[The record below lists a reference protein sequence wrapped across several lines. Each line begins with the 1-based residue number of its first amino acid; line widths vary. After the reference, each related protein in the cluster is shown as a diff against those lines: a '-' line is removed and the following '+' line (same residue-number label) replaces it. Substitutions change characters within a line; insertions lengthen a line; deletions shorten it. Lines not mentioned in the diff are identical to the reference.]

1 MTYIEKIRKMG
12 AVEMGEFLY
21 AVSMC
26 HVDETTFCGKCPIN
40 ALNCDV
46 EGIIEWL
53 ISEAD

>member
-1 MTYIEKIRKMG
+1 MTYIEKIKKMG
-12 AVEMGEFLY
+12 AVEMAEFLY

-46 EGIIEWL
+46 EGIIEFL
-53 ISEAD
+53 ISEAE